1 VVNGFIHEEA
11 AARLIRHLNEVVESC
26 RRQRRGLTLE
36 RERLRLG
43 RELRQAKARLQLR
56 RAFRQEVEAVSRP
69 LIESA
74 RAG

>member
-1 VVNGFIHEEA
+1 MNGFMREEA
-11 AARLIRHLNEVVESC
+11 AARLIRHLTEVVESC

-43 RELRQAKARLQLR
+43 RELRHAKARLQLR

-69 LIESA
+69 LVESA
-74 RAG
+74 HAG